1 MYRVSQKKRHI
12 RRSVIMEK
20 NGLHHRFSRELALH
34 FEYSLT
40 PKKLILRP
48 QGSKIKFKYYTFWV
62 EMNHWAFLTLTL
74 LILFDLDETFKDISD
89 ECSLPSDTIS
99 RSISYV
105 HVLLDSIMRL
115 GGQVESWHDSW
126 SWWNFHRYFWSMFPP
141 FWHHLQVYK
150 QSSQSR
156 IWPIIW

>member
-1 MYRVSQKKRHI
+1 MYRVVQKKRLI

-99 RSISYV
+99 RSIRNV
-105 HVLLDSIMRL
+105 HVLQDSRKRL
-115 GGQVESWHDSW
+115 GGQVESWHGSW
-126 SWWNFHRYFWSMFPP
+126 CQILMKLPKMLLMDVPSYLTPSPGP
-141 FWHHLQVYK
+141 SGIII
-150 QSSQSR
+150 SS
-156 IWPIIW
+156 